1 MGEAMRVGFHRDPAA
16 AWIDDY
22 LAAWNDHDPV
32 AVTDFMTNDVVY
44 VDLGLG
50 EQFKGIEA
58 VQEFVAGMELSFS
71 TDYRFTLERSIV
83 TPEAYSFEWTMSGTN
98 DCEDA
103 ERDFP
108 ATGMRFD
115 IPGVSIGVLRNGKI
129 KDNRDYW
136 NMITYLIQV
145 GLAEQL

>member
-1 MGEAMRVGFHRDPAA
+1 
-16 AWIDDY
+16 
-22 LAAWNDHDPV
+22 
-32 AVTDFMTNDVVY
+32 MTNDVVY

-71 TDYRFTLERSIV
+71 TDYRFALERSIV

-136 NMITYLIQV
+136 NMTTYLIQV
-145 GLAEQL
+145 GLAEPL